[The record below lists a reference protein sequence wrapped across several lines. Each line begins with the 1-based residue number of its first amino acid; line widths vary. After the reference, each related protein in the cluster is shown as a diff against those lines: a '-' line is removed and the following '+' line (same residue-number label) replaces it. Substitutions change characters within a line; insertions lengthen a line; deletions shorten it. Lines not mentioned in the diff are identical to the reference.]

1 MKRLLLGLALVVA
14 MSTTILADGPVEG
27 PLAPYMQDVS
37 VTIRADYG
45 QGSGVIVTREIKDGD
60 KNITVNFVWTAA
72 HVVDNLRH
80 VRQVIDPKT
89 GQSKNVIEFKDAA
102 IVKELVE
109 DGRRVGELKMDA
121 RVIKYSDSENGEDLA
136 LLMIR
141 KRDFVSS
148 SAVFHTGSPNIV
160 PIGTRLFHVGSLLG
174 QTGAGSMTSGIMS
187 QVGRVLNLGSG
198 DGTVFDQ
205 TTATAFPGS
214 SGGGVF
220 ISGVE
225 DENKKHR
232 GKYCGMLVRGAGETF
247 NLIVPVRRMIKWS
260 KAVGCEWAISTE
272 AKSPTLAQLQSSS
285 WVVEDSG
292 VEWRDPEK
300 ADANNKKYGLRF
312 WLGDSRK
319 INGVLP
325 TREFEQLRYED

>member
-1 MKRLLLGLALVVA
+1 MIDKINIGGF
-14 MSTTILADGPVEG
+14 S
-27 PLAPYMQDVS
+27 
-37 VTIRADYG
+37 
-45 QGSGVIVTREIKDGD
+45 D

-187 QVGRVLNLGSG
+187 QVGRVLDLGSSG
-198 DGTVFDQ
+198 GVVFDQ
-205 TTATAFPGS
+205 TTVTALQQITS
-214 SGGGVF
+214 
-220 ISGVE
+220 
-225 DENKKHR
+225 
-232 GKYCGMLVRGAGETF
+232 M
-247 NLIVPVRRMIKWS
+247 
-260 KAVGCEWAISTE
+260 STQHE
-272 AKSPTLAQLQSSS
+272 HSNEYT
-285 WVVEDSG
+285 
-292 VEWRDPEK
+292 
-300 ADANNKKYGLRF
+300 NYT
-312 WLGDSRK
+312 
-319 INGVLP
+319 
-325 TREFEQLRYED
+325 TRVHSMSAHHECRV